1 MVEEFQSPRHDPFKS
16 AEIAERQIYKSPES
30 EEGSLQGSRI
40 SRESK
45 ESRGYTRKYEGE
57 EIHSSSSRVSG
68 RSSSSGF
75 KTSMTMKELME
86 VNSE

>member
-1 MVEEFQSPRHDPFKS
+1 MVEEFTSPRHDPYKS
-16 AEIAERQIYKSPES
+16 VEVERQAYKSPES

-45 ESRGYTRKYEGE
+45 ESRGYMRKYEGE